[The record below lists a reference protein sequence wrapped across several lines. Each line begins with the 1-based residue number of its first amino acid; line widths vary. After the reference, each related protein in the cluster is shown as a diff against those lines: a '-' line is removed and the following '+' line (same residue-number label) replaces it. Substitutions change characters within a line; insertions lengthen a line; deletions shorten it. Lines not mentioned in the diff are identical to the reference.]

1 MQFFFK
7 LKQLFSYLVDIPIER
22 TKSTFNPELNVFL
35 SKGRFKLV
43 SKNAIY
49 SYADLY
55 DNYYKAFEEINFN
68 TISPS
73 SILVLGLGLGS
84 IPFMLEKK
92 FNINASYT
100 CIEID
105 PEIIR
110 LFNKYIRMSLKS
122 KLDII
127 NDNATSF
134 LKNHNKSYDIICM
147 DIFEDAHIPIE
158 FETLEFIKQIKN
170 LLSTKGILIYNRL
183 AENKNDLIYNL
194 DFDSKFITIF
204 PNRYIVK
211 MDSNWM
217 YISN

>member
-7 LKQLFSYLVDIPIER
+7 LKQLFSYLLDIPIER

-55 DNYYKAFEEINFN
+55 DNYYKAFE
-68 TISPS
+68 
-73 SILVLGLGLGS
+73 GLGLGS

-100 CIEID
+100 CVEID

-110 LFNKYIRMSLKS
+110 LFNKYIRKSLKS

-127 NDNATSF
+127 NDNATLF

-147 DIFEDAHIPIE
+147 DIFEDAHIPLE

-183 AENKNDLIYNL
+183 AESKNDLIYNL

-211 MDSNWM
+211 LDSNWM